1 MNNKIN
7 NLEALLKEKASLK
20 QRCKEKEQ
28 AIGQKLNYIQDNL
41 GIIAFETILPINN
54 AERSSI
60 GHIFDGF
67 HGILQTFI
75 PSFSEKFSQSEKW
88 IRIIEL
94 AVASIFTRFFNKK
107 SE

>member
-20 QRCKEKEQ
+20 QRCKEKES

-41 GIIAFETILPINN
+41 GIIALETILPINN

-60 GHIFDGF
+60 GHIFDGL

-94 AVASIFTRFFNKK
+94 VVAYIFNRFFNK
-107 SE
+107 